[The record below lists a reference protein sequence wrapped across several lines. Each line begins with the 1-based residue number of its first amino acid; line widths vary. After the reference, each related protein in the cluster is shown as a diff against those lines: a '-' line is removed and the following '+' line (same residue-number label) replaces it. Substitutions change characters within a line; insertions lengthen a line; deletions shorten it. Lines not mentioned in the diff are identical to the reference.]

1 MTTYRN
7 NLWVS
12 LLAVVF
18 GLGSLPACEF
28 TEDEDES
35 GAEEEDLECDEE
47 DVTTDDDDDD
57 DAAEDGCGEPV
68 HLTSLA
74 EIMDALNGGYQVRA
88 TLYYG
93 DCTLDGAG
101 VIDAVGGMSVDTY
114 EWFAAGSIGNS
125 EDYVAFSHSS
135 LVLISGYHYYDYV
148 KVRVY
153 DGGRVQ
159 VIAEY
164 LAPST
169 YAVDMY
175 EEFECDLD
183 MGDGGAVALYAQ

>member
-1 MTTYRN
+1 MTTSRN

-12 LLAVVF
+12 LLALVF
-18 GLGSLPACEF
+18 GLGSLPACDF
-28 TEDEDES
+28 TEVEEED
-35 GAEEEDLECDEE
+35 GAEEEELECDEE
-47 DVTTDDDDDD
+47 DLTHDDDVV
-57 DAAEDGCGEPV
+57 EDECGEPV
-68 HLTSLA
+68 HLTSLT
-74 EIMDALNGGYQVRA
+74 EIMDALNGGHHVRA

-93 DCTLDGAG
+93 DCTLGGAG
-101 VIDAVGGMSVDTY
+101 VIDATGGMAVDTY
-114 EWFAAGSIGNS
+114 EWFAAGSIGNP

-153 DGGRVQ
+153 DSGRVQ

-164 LAPST
+164 LDPDT
-169 YAVDMY
+169 FAVDMY

-183 MGDGGAVALYAQ
+183 MGDGGAVALYAR

>member
-1 MTTYRN
+1 MTTSRN
-7 NLWVS
+7 NLWILV
-12 LLAVVF
+12 LALVF
-18 GLGSLPACEF
+18 GLGALPACEF
-28 TEDEDES
+28 TDEDEQD
-35 GAEEEDLECDEE
+35 GDEEQDLECDEE
-47 DVTTDDDDDD
+47 DVALEDDD
-57 DAAEDGCGEPV
+57 DAVEDDCGEPI

-74 EIMDALNGGYQVRA
+74 EIMDALNNGYHVRA

-135 LVLISGYHYYDYV
+135 LVLISGFHYYDYV

-164 LAPST
+164 LDPDT
-169 YAVDMY
+169 FAVDMY

-183 MGDGGAVALYAQ
+183 TGDGGAVALYAQ